1 MPDVQFVTRYRVLL
15 CPEGRRCKCLKVK
28 RLYKF
33 KKKIIMAYRRRR
45 FYTGAPV
52 HVYQRT
58 IDGFNIFYDLEDYL
72 VFYTIFATS
81 SRKYNVTVLEQSI
94 MIDHLHSLIDAAS
107 LDELSRFVCYY
118 TSVYVKAY
126 NRSVG
131 REGALFEKAFG
142 SAPKQTV
149 KKIKSCIAYIAN
161 NPVEKLLCKS
171 VEDYRWNYL
180 AFAKSSYPYSRPLD
194 ISMASASLRRAVKE
208 VKSACRLNRYLNY
221 TQLRRM
227 FRNLSEEESM
237 QLTDIIITCYCP
249 FDFNYLASFF
259 EDFDSMLIAV
269 NANTGSEYD
278 MSEKFYQHSDREYQ
292 EIIVYLKEKKKM
304 KRIKDVIV
312 LPVEKK
318 MELYKEL
325 RFYTNADPQQI
336 KKFLHLKVDVRW

>member
-1 MPDVQFVTRYRVLL
+1 MHAD
-15 CPEGRRCKCLKVK
+15 
-28 RLYKF
+28 
-33 KKKIIMAYRRRR
+33 
-45 FYTGAPV
+45 
-52 HVYQRT
+52 
-58 IDGFNIFYDLEDYL
+58 
-72 VFYTIFATS
+72 
-81 SRKYNVTVLEQSI
+81 
-94 MIDHLHSLIDAAS
+94 
-107 LDELSRFVCYY
+107 
-118 TSVYVKAY
+118 
-126 NRSVG
+126 
-131 REGALFEKAFG
+131 
-142 SAPKQTV
+142 
-149 KKIKSCIAYIAN
+149 
-161 NPVEKLLCKS
+161 
-171 VEDYRWNYL
+171 
-180 AFAKSSYPYSRPLD
+180 
-194 ISMASASLRRAVKE
+194 
-208 VKSACRLNRYLNY
+208 

-325 RFYTNADPQQI
+325 RFYTNADSQQI